1 MPGRG
6 LTRRATTVG
15 SRPIMSVPP
24 IHKAWCS
31 GYAVCS
37 GSLSPYPDD
46 KPVPW
51 ELVGERDRFV

>member
-1 MPGRG
+1 
-6 LTRRATTVG
+6 
-15 SRPIMSVPP
+15 MSVPP